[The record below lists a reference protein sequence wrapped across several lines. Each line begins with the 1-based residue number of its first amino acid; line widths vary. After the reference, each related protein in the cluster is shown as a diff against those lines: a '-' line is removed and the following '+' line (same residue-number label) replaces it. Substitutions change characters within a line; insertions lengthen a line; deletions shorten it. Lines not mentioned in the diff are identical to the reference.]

1 MLFTLIFNLDQF
13 IRYRSNYNVNDI
25 NLNNFMLGKFE
36 IIQVI
41 VNTMHI
47 QSHVNRACKKS
58 SLIIVKL
65 ILSTI
70 FYLVSKET

>member
-47 QSHVNRACKKS
+47 KSHVNRAYKKS

-70 FYLVSKET
+70 FHLVSKET